1 MDQVQV
7 LKAEDFFCIP
17 FVNLHFR
24 LNSTVQLWF
33 CASSRPPAVKRIM
46 FSRPGEFWNA
56 DEVHNHSSMCRTE
69 SDTWTTSRSPCLL
82 LLPGEQLL
90 DSREPLDTHILDP
103 ATSYSHTHY
112 FHYRRSEWKRMLY
125 MSVCQLSDPS
135 FIWMETGK
143 VEFFLLF
150 CPLQLNTSLLL
161 LYISLPS
168 PPPSLVRPSPS
179 PFFIASLGEL
189 AGPTINEFSVFTLVS
204 GFLSSFSRHIYS
216 GFTFSKSCLIFTLL
230 TFFFCIYLFLHLS
243 PIFTSI
249 YLSQF
254 CLEEEVSHFPP
265 HF

>member
-1 MDQVQV
+1 MKENALYVCLPAERSIIYMDGDRQGGVFSPV
-7 LKAEDFFCIP
+7 LSSTAE
-17 FVNLHFR
+17 HFP
-24 LNSTVQLWF
+24 SATVHQFAL
-33 CASSRPPAVKRIM
+33 
-46 FSRPGEFWNA
+46 
-56 DEVHNHSSMCRTE
+56 T
-69 SDTWTTSRSPCLL
+69 
-82 LLPGEQLL
+82 
-90 DSREPLDTHILDP
+90 
-103 ATSYSHTHY
+103 AT
-112 FHYRRSEWKRMLY
+112 
-125 MSVCQLSDPS
+125 LSGPS
-135 FIWMETGK
+135 FT
-143 VEFFLLF
+143 L
-150 CPLQLNTSLLL
+150 
-161 LYISLPS
+161 
-168 PPPSLVRPSPS
+168 